1 MNGTTT
7 STHGIAPQGSSTPS
21 RPTRRTLRT
30 TSLALALVTI
40 ILGSLTFAGS
50 TASASSWPS
59 YNVRDWDEMTKSTGW
74 QQSTTYG
81 YTRADIGGW
90 IGWKVPYTFPASSEV
105 GHFYTLDV
113 WAYGQVSGCLKVRVS
128 KLGVTGSINL
138 GPVTVAPTGGM
149 EVQGGYM
156 FSCGAANQWR
166 HINLEG
172 VEISGRT
179 LGAVQ
184 VEACWV
190 RGKSYPNQTC
200 TTKTAWAGFD

>member
-1 MNGTTT
+1 MKCRTTLTDSTLNQASAPSAERSPHRARTTT
-7 STHGIAPQGSSTPS
+7 
-21 RPTRRTLRT
+21 
-30 TSLALALVTI
+30 LALALIMTI
-40 ILGSLTFAGS
+40 MASLAFSGSS
-50 TASASSWPS
+50 ASATSTPG

-74 QQSTTYG
+74 RYSTTYG

-105 GHFYTLDV
+105 GHFYSLDV
-113 WAYGQVSGCLKVRVS
+113 WAYGQVAGCLKVRVS
-128 KLGVTGSINL
+128 KLGVAGSVNL

-190 RGKSYPNQTC
+190 KAKSYPNMTC